1 MTALA
6 AGGDRRQGVART
18 GMLAA
23 LASETIF
30 FGTLLSAY
38 FFMRLDQP
46 GWPLAGFAWP
56 RMALPLANTAVLVAS
71 ALAVAFAER
80 AIARGSLR
88 GLGLGLLVGLALGL
102 VFVGGQAAEFASNGM
117 RPGDQAFGGVFFTLM
132 GFHAVH
138 VLAGVVVLAINWVR
152 GRLGDFSSARHTA
165 VTMGAWFWFY
175 VTGVWLAM
183 FVALYLV

>member
-1 MTALA
+1 MTAVA
-6 AGGDRRQGVART
+6 TAEARGQGVART
-18 GMLAA
+18 GLLAA
-23 LASETIF
+23 LASETVF

-71 ALAVAFAER
+71 AVAVALAER
-80 AIARGSLR
+80 AVARGSSR
-88 GLGLGLLVGLALGL
+88 GLGLGLFLGLALGL
-102 VFVGGQAAEFASNGM
+102 VFIGGQFMEFTSNGM

-138 VLAGVVVLAINWVR
+138 VLAGIVILAINGVR
-152 GRLGDFSSARHTA
+152 GRLGDFSRARHVA
-165 VTMGAWFWFY
+165 VTMGAWFWYY

-183 FVALYLV
+183 FAALYLV

>member
-6 AGGDRRQGVART
+6 ASGDRGQGVART

-38 FFMRLDQP
+38 FFMRLDQA
-46 GWPLAGFAWP
+46 GWPLASFSWP
-56 RMALPLANTAVLVAS
+56 RLALPLANTAVLIAKRGGR
-71 ALAVAFAER
+71 ALR
-80 AIARGSLR
+80 ACDGHGSSR
-88 GLGLGLLVGLALGL
+88 GLGRGLLVGLVLGL
-102 VFVGGQAAEFASNGM
+102 MFVGGQFTEFTSNGM
-117 RPGDQAFGGVFFTLM
+117 RPTDQAFGGVFFTLM

-138 VLAGVVVLAINWVR
+138 VLAGVVILAINWVR
-152 GRLGDFSSARHTA
+152 GRLGDFSSARHIA
-165 VTMGAWFWFY
+165 VTMGTWFWLY

-183 FVALYLV
+183 FIALYLV